1 MCYIFFLYLPL
12 LLSPK
17 VSFYRPLSPFVFASF
32 SHNLVYSFIY
42 LSQALNS
49 SVHLPRSSVFF
60 VLIPLLA
67 SLFNLFLLPISLFL
81 PFSFSFSFF
90 ILAFFFPHCEAK
102 LINGVSCSQLNFG
115 IEFRLFISFLRN
127 FTDKENKE
135 NLIFWLHCDKILFRE
150 KALFCGRLK
159 FFCLKKM
166 ARFFFPTVFCLKGSI

>member
-32 SHNLVYSFIY
+32 SHNLVYSY

-49 SVHLPRSSVFF
+49 SVQLPRSSVFF

-135 NLIFWLHCDKILFRE
+135 NLIFGCIVIKFCFE
-150 KALFCGRLK
+150 KKRFSAK
-159 FFCLKKM
+159 DWNFF
-166 ARFFFPTVFCLKGSI
+166 A